1 MVNAHRVRALLSV
14 GLLCSG
20 WGITLVHAAANPVDP
35 AVLGRIRD
43 SAMQDNWSYAHL
55 EELTDG
61 VGPRLSGSAGLEAA
75 VQQVA
80 AWMRALGATVSLQP
94 TQVPH
99 WVRGA
104 ESASLV
110 GYPGRPPGVVQS
122 LHVTALGDSGA
133 TPAEGIEAPVVVVR
147 SVEELSERAADIK
160 GRIVLINKRF
170 DQRLADNGYASDA
183 YGLAGEARFVGP
195 MVASKLG
202 ALATLVRSVGNAQY
216 RLPHTGATD
225 WEEGQTPMPAAALSA
240 EDADLVDRLAAKGPV
255 TLRLTLTPQHLP
267 DADSA
272 NVVADWIG
280 REHPE
285 EIVVVG
291 GHLDSWDLGTGA
303 IDDGAGVM
311 ATAGVIRT
319 LSALG
324 LHPRRTIRFVA
335 FTNEE
340 NGGRG
345 GRAYFDAV
353 SKSSGRQVAAIECD
367 MGAGRALGVQAAVAP
382 AAMETLKAVSRALE
396 PIGASLMVRREGGVG
411 ADIRALQKNGVP
423 GFAPVLD
430 TRHYFDYHHTAADTF
445 DKVNPENLRSEVAT
459 LAVLAYFLADLPEP
473 VLGLPVKSEE

>member
-1 MVNAHRVRALLSV
+1 MLNTRWIRGAIWVGTLCGSASV
-14 GLLCSG
+14 AMAQATPVS
-20 WGITLVHAAANPVDP
+20 VDP
-35 AVLGRIRD
+35 AVLANIRET
-43 SAMQDNWSYAHL
+43 AMHDDWAYDHL

-61 VGPRLSGSAGLEAA
+61 IGPRLSGSAGLENAI
-75 VQQVA
+75 QQVA
-80 AWMRALGATVSLQP
+80 AWMRDVGASVSLQP
-94 TQVPH
+94 TWVPH

-104 ESASLV
+104 ETAALV
-110 GYPGRPPGVVQS
+110 TYPGRPQGLVQT

-133 TPAEGIEAPVVVVR
+133 TPPQGLEASVVVVH
-147 SVEELSERAADIK
+147 SVGELSARAAELK
-160 GRIVLINKRF
+160 GRIVVINQRF
-170 DQRLADNGYASDA
+170 DQRLADNGYAGDA
-183 YGLAGEARFVGP
+183 YGLAGEARFSGP

-202 ALATLVRSVGNAQY
+202 AVATLVRSVGNAQY

-225 WEEGQTPMPAAALSA
+225 WAEGQTPMPAAALAA
-240 EDADLVDRLAAKGPV
+240 EDADLVDRLVAKGPV
-255 TLRLTLTPQHLP
+255 TLRLQLTPQHLP
-267 DADSA
+267 DAHSA
-272 NVVADWIG
+272 NVIADWVG

-285 EIVVVG
+285 EVVVVG

-324 LHPRRTIRFVA
+324 IHPRRTIRFVA

-353 SKSSGRQVAAIECD
+353 SKGPGRQVAAIECD
-367 MGAGRALGVQAAVAP
+367 TGAGRALGVQAAVLP
-382 AAMETLKAVSRALE
+382 AAMDTLKAVSRALE
-396 PIGASLMVRREGGVG
+396 PIGASLLVRREGSVG
-411 ADIRALQKNGVP
+411 ADIRALQNHGVA

-430 TRHYFDYHHTAADTF
+430 TRQYFDYHHTAADTF

-459 LAVLAYFLADLPEP
+459 LAVLAYFLADLPDA
-473 VLGLPVKSEE
+473 LPGVSLKGEE